1 MISESLLNEVHAF
14 IGKVA
19 IQLAITHQ
27 TSFYASVLM
36 CLKREYSETITQT
49 ACVTLDGRLVLNPHF
64 IKDEVMSH
72 SQGIEMGK
80 FVLMHEICHIAY
92 DHLDESRLADHEP
105 KKWNYA
111 TDYAI
116 NRDLKEA
123 GIPLLDG
130 VLYDRKYNDLSAEQ
144 IYKMLSE
151 DPSSNLDNPM
161 GTDLLDGM
169 AQSEGDNSSD
179 GSDGMTEAQKQEA
192 LNNMRDMVLGAAT
205 QHAMHNGNNM
215 SMLPS
220 AVRDLIHKITNPTIP
235 WNILLKRYMRDVSKE
250 DYSWRK
256 PNKRMLHEVYLPS
269 LHSHALSRVDL
280 CIDVSGSIS
289 QDEFNIFVSEAYGI
303 MKNMRPKEIGI
314 SQFNHGHLGTD
325 KVKSLQDFNKIEFKG
340 GGGTNIED
348 TLNELRKVSTKA
360 IIILTDGYLNT
371 QLLRPKVPVIWCVY
385 DNKEFK
391 PHWGQVVHFDL
402 EALKRVA

>member
-64 IKDEVMSH
+64 IKNEVMSH
-72 SQGIEMGK
+72 DKGIDMGK

-123 GIPLLDG
+123 DIPLLDG

-144 IYKMLSE
+144 IYKAL
-151 DPSSNLDNPM
+151 LDEPKDHANPM
-161 GTDLLDGM
+161 GTDLLDGL

-205 QHAMHNGNNM
+205 QHAMHNGNDM
-215 SMLPS
+215 STLPS

-235 WNILLKRYMRDVSKE
+235 WNVLLKRYMRDVSKE

-269 LHSHALSRVDL
+269 LHSQAMSRVDL

-289 QDEFNIFVSEAYGI
+289 QEEFNIFVSEAYGI
-303 MKNMRPKEIGI
+303 MKHMRPKEIGI

-325 KVKSLQDFNKIEFKG
+325 RVKSLQDFNKIEFKG

-348 TLNELRKVSTKA
+348 TLNALRNVSTKA

-371 QLLRPKVPVIWCVY
+371 ALLQPKVPVIWCVY
-385 DNKEFK
+385 DHADFK
-391 PHWGQVVHFDL
+391 PQWGQVVHFDL